1 MKDLREEKIGV
12 LGWMAG
18 NHVAANLLMFVILVG
33 GIIATL
39 TNRMEIFPKIDTHMI
54 SVTVPYRGASP
65 QDSEEGVCIR
75 VEEAV
80 SGIEDVKKIY
90 STASEG
96 SGNVTV
102 EVEDFADTQE
112 VLDDVKEAVDRIETF
127 PKETEKP
134 IVAILE
140 NPEQVV
146 TIVLYGEAS
155 QKSLKKM
162 AERIRDDLRE
172 TKGISQVG
180 ISGVPL
186 YEMSIEISE
195 ETLRKYDLSF
205 DKIAKIIRGS
215 SLDLP
220 GGSVKTKGGEILIRT
235 KGQKYVGKEFENITV
250 LTKDDGSILKLG
262 DIGTV
267 VDGFEETPVKT
278 RFNRHPAVF
287 VNIYRVGQQDT
298 LDVVGKVKKY
308 IEDHNAS
315 LPNGIHMALW
325 GDNSSILKSR
335 LRLLIKNAMFGLIL
349 VFLCLALFLDLK
361 LAFWTTMGIPISFL
375 GALWLLPLFSVTVNM
390 ISLYAFII
398 CLGIVVDDAIVVGE
412 NIYEYRRSG
421 KYNSYQAAVKGVTE
435 MAAPVTFAVLTTIVA
450 FAPLLFTKGR
460 VGEFLRVI
468 PIVVISVLVIS
479 LLEALFILP
488 AHLSSS
494 LDKTTNG
501 PIARGQKFL
510 RDALDKFVY
519 GAFAKLVMFAVKWRY
534 VTLALA
540 ISAFMLMVGARLGGY
555 INFTFLNQV
564 DSNNVF
570 AILEMPQGTPI
581 EVTTRIAKRI
591 EAAALETRDQIDA
604 KGLSNGK
611 SIVKSVATTV
621 GQSAL
626 VGTGPEA
633 TKQGPARSHIA
644 SVNVEL
650 LGGEQRSISSSEFA
664 NKWRSLVGE
673 IAGVTSLTF
682 KYSLFSAGDK
692 VKVELSDRDPDQ
704 LNKAVALLKK
714 HLSQYEGVK
723 DIHDSF
729 VEGKREIKLSL
740 RPRGRSLGLT
750 LSDLARQVRQGFYG
764 EEIQRIQRGKDD
776 VRVMLRYPVQERK
789 SLWDVENM
797 RIRTPDGREVAFD
810 TVAKVKYGRGYSS
823 IKRADKRRV
832 INVLADVDETVAKSE
847 EINKEIFSEF
857 LPKLQESMPSLRFGL
872 EGEQRSK
879 RESMGSLGYGFIY
892 ALFGIFV
899 LLAIQFRSY
908 AQPLIIMSAI
918 PFGLIGAVIGHL
930 MFGKDL
936 SLLSVFGIV
945 ALMGI
950 VVNDSL
956 IMVDLINRERSSGV
970 GLQDVLRDSA
980 TRRFRPIILTTLTTS
995 LGLVPMILEKSV
1007 QAQFLIPMA
1016 ISLGFG
1022 ILFATSITLLLVP
1035 SLYMILED
1043 FHNFFGSK
1051 SPHHK

>member
-1 MKDLREEKIGV
+1 MRDLKEEKIGV

-39 TNRMEIFPKIDTHMI
+39 TNRMEIFPKIDTHQI

-65 QDSEEGVCIR
+65 QDSEEGVCIK
-75 VEEAV
+75 VEEALA
-80 SGIEDVKKIY
+80 GIEDIKKIY

-96 SGNVTV
+96 SGSVVV

-112 VLDDVKEAVDRIETF
+112 VLDDVKAAVDRIDTF
-127 PKETEKP
+127 PKETEEP

-140 NPEQVV
+140 VPEQVV
-146 TIVLYGEAS
+146 TIVLYGDAS

-180 ISGVPL
+180 LSGVPL
-186 YEMSIEISE
+186 YEISIEVSE

-205 DKIAKIIRGS
+205 DKVAKIIRGS

-235 KGQKYVGKEFENITV
+235 KGQKYVGKEFEDITI

-262 DIGTV
+262 DIATV
-267 VDGFEETPVKT
+267 IDGFEETPVKT

-287 VNIYRVGQQDT
+287 VNVYRVGQQDT

-308 IEDHNAS
+308 IEDHKAT
-315 LPNGIHMALW
+315 LPNGIHMAVW

-335 LRLLIKNAMFGLIL
+335 LRLLIKNAILGLIL

-375 GALWLLPLFSVTVNM
+375 GALWLLPLFDVTVNM

-412 NIYEYRRSG
+412 NIYEYRKSG

-450 FAPLLFTKGR
+450 FGPLLFTKGR

-468 PIVVISVLVIS
+468 PIVVISVLAIS

-494 LDKTTNG
+494 LNKTASG

-510 RDALDKFVY
+510 RDSLDKFVY
-519 GAFAKLVMFAVKWRY
+519 GPFAKLVMFAVKWRY

-540 ISAFMLMVGARLGGY
+540 VSALMLMVGARLGGY

-591 EAAALETRDQIDA
+591 EAAALKTRDEIDA
-604 KGLSNGK
+604 EGLNNGK
-611 SIVKSVATTV
+611 SIVKAIATTV

-650 LGGEQRSISSSEFA
+650 LGGEERNISSSEFA
-664 NKWRSLVGE
+664 NKWRAMVGE
-673 IAGVTSLTF
+673 IAGATSLTF
-682 KYSLFSAGDK
+682 KYALFSAGDK
-692 VKVELSDRDPDQ
+692 IKVELSDRDPEQ
-704 LNKAVALLKK
+704 LNKAVALLKE
-714 HLSQYEGVK
+714 HLSQYDGVK

-764 EEIQRIQRGKDD
+764 EEIQRVQRGKDD
-776 VRVMLRYPVQERK
+776 VRVMLRYPVKERK

-810 TVAKVKYGRGYSS
+810 TVAKVKYGIGYSN
-823 IKRADKRRV
+823 ITRADRRRV
-832 INVLADVDETVAKSE
+832 INVLADVDETVAKSDT
-847 EINKEIFSEF
+847 INKEIFNEF
-857 LPKLQESMPSLRFGL
+857 LPKLQESMPSLHFGL
-872 EGEQRSK
+872 EGEQRAK
-879 RESMGSLGYGFIY
+879 RESMGSLGFGFIY

-930 MFGKDL
+930 IFGKDL

-956 IMVDLINRERSSGV
+956 IMVDLINRERSSGIA
-970 GLQDVLRDSA
+970 LKDVLRDSA

-1043 FHNFFGSK
+1043 FHKFFGVK
-1051 SPHHK
+1051 SPHH